1 MQTKLF
7 PAAERG
13 IKNNGWLESNFY
25 FSFSDYSN
33 PEKSAFGT
41 LITFNDDY
49 LQAGKGFGIHPHINM
64 EIISVMLR
72 GSMNHKDSMGYS
84 NVVHEDWVQIMSAGS
99 GLYHEEYNVGEGDVN
114 FLQIWIQP
122 KQQNIRPRYQ
132 FRHFPKEKRH
142 NKLQTIVWSEEG
154 LEHCWINQ
162 NARLSLGLFDAG
174 EVVNYNFP
182 SVNKCLYIFVIT
194 GTLSINGIAIP
205 QRDAIGI
212 WDTNHIEINCSTNT
226 EFLIIETPVNQK

>member
-13 IKNNGWLESNFY
+13 VKDGGWLKSNFF
-25 FSFSDYSN
+25 FSFSDYYD
-33 PEKSAFGT
+33 PTKSAFGT
-41 LITFNDDY
+41 LQAFNDDFI
-49 LQAGKGFGIHPHINM
+49 QAGKGFGIHPHINM
-64 EIISVMLR
+64 EIISVMLQ

-99 GLYHEEYNVGEGDVN
+99 GLYHEEYNVGETDVN
-114 FLQIWIQP
+114 FLQIWIQS

-132 FRHFPKEKRH
+132 FRYFPKDKRR
-142 NKLQTIVWSEEG
+142 NKLQTIVSNEEG

-162 NARLSLGLFDAG
+162 NTILSLGLFDKAQTT
-174 EVVNYNFP
+174 NYTFNP
-182 SVNKCLYIFVIT
+182 VNKCLFIFLIK
-194 GTLSINGIAIP
+194 GNLSINDTTLSP
-205 QRDAIGI
+205 RDAIGI
-212 WDTNHIEINCSTNT
+212 WETASVEIASGDNT